1 MEPTPAAPA
10 VAYPVQVELN
20 RPYEVANWRP
30 LVNWLLA
37 IPQLIIVYVL
47 GIVFEVLALIAFFT
61 VLFTKKIPT
70 GIFGVMA
77 MYHRYSWRVITF
89 SLFMKNEYP
98 PFTFD
103 TTPSDPGGDPAFFA
117 IEEPAELN
125 RWLPL
130 VKWLLAIPHYIVLIF
145 LFIGVAVVKLIAFFA
160 VLFTGKYPEGMRDFV
175 VGVFRWQIRVQAY
188 ALFMTDVY
196 PPFALR

>member
-1 MEPTPAAPA
+1 MEPTA
-10 VAYPVQVELN
+10 VEYPVRLELN
-20 RPYEVANWRP
+20 RDFEVERWRP

-37 IPQLIIVYVL
+37 IPQLIVVYVL

-61 VLFTKKIPT
+61 VLFTKRIPT

-77 MYHRYSWRVITF
+77 MYQRYSWRVNSF
-89 SLFMKNEYP
+89 ALFMRNEYP
-98 PFTFD
+98 PFTFE
-103 TTPSDPGGDPAFFA
+103 TTASDPGTDTAVFS

-145 LFIGVAVVKLIAFFA
+145 LFLAVAVVKLITFFA
-160 VLFTGKYPEGMRDFV
+160 VIFTGRYPEGMRDFV
-175 VGVFRWQIRVQAY
+175 VGVFRWSVRVQSY
-188 ALFMTDVY
+188 VFFMTDVY
-196 PPFALR
+196 PPFSLR

>member
-1 MEPTPAAPA
+1 MEPTA
-10 VAYPVQVELN
+10 VEYPVRLELN
-20 RPYEVANWRP
+20 RDFEVERWRP

-37 IPQLIIVYVL
+37 IPQLIVVYVL

-61 VLFTKKIPT
+61 VLFTKRIPT

-77 MYHRYSWRVITF
+77 MYQRYSWRVNSF
-89 SLFMKNEYP
+89 ALFMRNEYP
-98 PFTFD
+98 PFTFE
-103 TTPSDPGGDPAFFA
+103 TTASDPGTDPAVFS

-145 LFIGVAVVKLIAFFA
+145 LFLAVAVVKLITFFA
-160 VLFTGKYPEGMRDFV
+160 VIFTGRYPEGMRDFV
-175 VGVFRWQIRVQAY
+175 VGVFRWSVRVQSY
-188 ALFMTDVY
+188 VFFMTDVY
-196 PPFALR
+196 PPFSLR

>member
-1 MEPTPAAPA
+1 MEPTA
-10 VAYPVQVELN
+10 VQYPVRLELN
-20 RPYEVANWRP
+20 RDFEVERWRP

-37 IPQLIIVYVL
+37 IPQLIVVYVL

-77 MYHRYSWRVITF
+77 MYQRYSWRVNSF
-89 SLFMKNEYP
+89 ALFMRNEYP
-98 PFTFD
+98 PFTFE
-103 TTPSDPGGDPAFFA
+103 TTASDPGTDPAVFS

-145 LFIGVAVVKLIAFFA
+145 LFIAVAVVKLITFFA
-160 VLFTGKYPEGMRDFV
+160 VIFTGRYPEGMRDFV
-175 VGVFRWQIRVQAY
+175 VGVFRWSVRVQSY
-188 ALFMTDVY
+188 VFFMTDVY
-196 PPFALR
+196 PPFSLR